1 LTNKKTKQFQEKEVG
16 IHQTAIVHPHA
27 RIAEGVEIGPYA
39 VIGEH
44 VSIGRDTK
52 VGSQVLIEGWTTIGE
67 RNHIHSFSSI
77 GTPPQDIAYK
87 LHEETYLVIGD
98 DNVIRE
104 CATVHRATT
113 KQDRKTEIGNKN
125 YLMAYSHVAHD
136 CKLGNSII
144 MANSAGLAGHIVIED
159 YAILGGIVGVH
170 QHVRIGAYAMIGGQ
184 SAIVQDIP
192 PYVSAAGNRA
202 QLYGLNTIGLKRKGF
217 SDEVINQLK
226 KAYKIIFRSGL
237 TQEQAFKRVMDELP
251 SSREVAYF
259 VDFMRN
265 SKRGVTR

>member
-1 LTNKKTKQFQEKEVG
+1 VS
-16 IHQTAIVHPHA
+16 IHQTAVVHSKS
-27 RIAEGVEIGPYA
+27 RIAEGVEIGPYS

-44 VSIGRDTK
+44 VTIGKDT
-52 VGSQVLIEGWTTIGE
+52 QIAPHVLIEGWTTIGE
-67 RNHIHSFSSI
+67 RNKIHSFSSI
-77 GTPPQDIAYK
+77 GTPPQDVGYK
-87 LHEETYLVIGD
+87 NEETYLIIGN

-113 KQDRKTEIGNKN
+113 KADRKTEIGHRN

-136 CKLGNSII
+136 CKLGNNII
-144 MANSAGLAGHIVIED
+144 MANSAGLAGHITIED
-159 YAILGGIVGVH
+159 FAILGGIVGVH

-217 SDEVINQLK
+217 SDDTIASLK
-226 KAYKIIFRSGL
+226 KAYKTIFRSGL
-237 TQEQAFKRVMDELP
+237 TLDDAFQKVMDEF
-251 SSREVAYF
+251 SDVKEVKYF
-259 VDFMRN
+259 VDFMRH

>member
-1 LTNKKTKQFQEKEVG
+1 MN
-16 IHQTAIVHPHA
+16 IHPTAVVHTRA
-27 RIAEGVEIGPYA
+27 QIAEDVAIGPYT

-44 VSIGRDTK
+44 VAIGKGTTIAPH
-52 VGSQVLIEGWTTIGE
+52 VLIEGWTTIGE
-67 RNHIHSFSSI
+67 RNQIHSFSSI
-77 GTPPQDIAYK
+77 GTPPQDIGYK
-87 LHEETYLVIGD
+87 NEETYLIIGD

-104 CATVHRATT
+104 GATVHRATA
-113 KQDRKTEIGNKN
+113 KADRKTEIGNGN

-136 CKLGNSII
+136 CKLGNHII
-144 MANSAGLAGHIVIED
+144 MANSAGLAGHITIED

-217 SDEVINQLK
+217 SDEVINNLK
-226 KAYKIIFRSGL
+226 KAYKIIFRSGMTL
-237 TQEQAFKRVMDELP
+237 DAAFQKVMDEIP
-251 SSREVAYF
+251 DVNEVKYF
-259 VDFMRN
+259 VDFMRH

>member
-1 LTNKKTKQFQEKEVG
+1 MR
-16 IHQTAIVHPHA
+16 IHPTAILHPNA
-27 RIAEGVEIGPYA
+27 RISEGVEIGPYS

-44 VSIGRDTK
+44 VSIGKDTK
-52 VGSQVLIEGWTTIGE
+52 IASHVLIEGWTTIGE
-67 RNHIHSFSSI
+67 RNRIFSFSSV
-77 GTPPQDIAYK
+77 GTAPQDIGYK
-87 LHEETYLVIGD
+87 NEETYLVVGN

-113 KQDRKTEIGNKN
+113 KADRKTEIGNGN

-144 MANSAGLAGHIVIED
+144 MANSAGLAGHITIED
-159 YAILGGIVGVH
+159 HAILGGIVGVH

-202 QLYGLNTIGLKRKGF
+202 QLYGLNTIGLKRRGF
-217 SDEVINQLK
+217 SDQTINNLK
-226 KAYKIIFRSGL
+226 KAYKIIFRSGF
-237 TQEQAFKRVMDELP
+237 TIEDAFTRAIDEFP
-251 SSREVAYF
+251 DSREVRYF
-259 VDFMRN
+259 VDFMRK